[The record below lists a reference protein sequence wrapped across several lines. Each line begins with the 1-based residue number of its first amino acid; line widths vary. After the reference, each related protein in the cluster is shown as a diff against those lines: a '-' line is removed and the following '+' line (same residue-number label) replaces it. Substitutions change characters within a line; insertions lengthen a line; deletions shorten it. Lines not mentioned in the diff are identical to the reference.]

1 MRSMLMPQG
10 VSKRWFGEVSTPVPK
25 STDVRI
31 DFHWNVTEICTID
44 SDELIA
50 TFRAGKHAV
59 EFCNL
64 NSLKVKTELAR

>member
-1 MRSMLMPQG
+1 MRSMLMPEG
-10 VSKRWFGEVSTPVPK
+10 VSKRWFGEVSKPVPK

-31 DFHWNVTEICTID
+31 DFHCNVTEICTID

-59 EFCNL
+59 EFCKL
-64 NSLKVKTELAR
+64 NSLTVANGLAR